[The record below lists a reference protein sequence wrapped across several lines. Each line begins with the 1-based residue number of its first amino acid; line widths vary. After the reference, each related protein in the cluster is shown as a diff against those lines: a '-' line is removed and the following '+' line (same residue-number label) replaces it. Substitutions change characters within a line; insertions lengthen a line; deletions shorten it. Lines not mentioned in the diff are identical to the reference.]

1 MEVELEVLKVLIDN
15 QEKIIKKDGWG
26 SHKIYR
32 NINNRSKEEV
42 KLALVSLCDKKLIKS
57 MLVKNGDIKDYIY
70 RINEDGIKF
79 YNKESE
85 KMSIINNIETMV
97 VEDIG
102 KIDEIVLMDYDK
114 QKDYYIELTSKYH
127 NMINGFGN
135 SLYGY
140 YKDKDFFDED
150 VGKNSLIVNFK
161 RIKAM
166 LIAFKTNGFK
176 NFDDKKSIQPII
188 NNTMTNTNN
197 NNNNNTNTNTNDIN
211 VTFNSVR
218 ENIEKMDNLTDNEL
232 NEIISKI
239 DGIEEI
245 IKSNETKRSKWNKL
259 KPFLIWV
266 ADKGADVAISLLP
279 LFLQF
284 K

>member
-1 MEVELEVLKVLIDN
+1 MNIELEVLKTLIDN
-15 QEKIIKKDGWG
+15 QEKIIKKGGWG
-26 SHKIYR
+26 SHKICHAIDNY
-32 NINNRSKEEV
+32 SKEEV
-42 KLALVSLCDKKLIKS
+42 KLALASLSDKKLLKTTLI
-57 MLVKNGDIKDYIY
+57 KNGDVKDYIY
-70 RINEDGIKF
+70 RINDNGIKF

-85 KMSIINNIETMV
+85 KMNTTSNIETMV
-97 VEDIG
+97 ENDIN
-102 KIDEIVLMDYDK
+102 KIDEIITKDYAI

-140 YKDKDFFDED
+140 YKDKGFFRED
-150 VGKNSLIVNFK
+150 IDKDSLIVNFK

-176 NFDDKKSIQPII
+176 NFDDKKTSQPII

-197 NNNNNTNTNTNDIN
+197 NNNNNTNTNTNDVN

-218 ENIEKMDNLTDNEL
+218 ENIEKMDNLSDSEL
-232 NEIISKI
+232 NEILTKI
-239 DGIEEI
+239 DELEEI
-245 IKSNETKRSKWNKL
+245 INSKDTKRTKWNKL
-259 KPFLIWV
+259 KPFLIWI